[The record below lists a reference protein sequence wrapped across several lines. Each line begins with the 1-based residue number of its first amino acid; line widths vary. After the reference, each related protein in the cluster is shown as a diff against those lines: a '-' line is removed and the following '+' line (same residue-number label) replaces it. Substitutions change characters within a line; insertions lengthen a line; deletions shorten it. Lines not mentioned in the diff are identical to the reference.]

1 METTEFIRK
10 LQAGFKD
17 QYPEEMLIPLAK
29 QLKFYKGDVLQ
40 LAYEDLIIS
49 WASLPKAKNV
59 LASCNKQREKLPKS
73 IYDTKRFNSYTAK
86 DFGVTTETYTSW
98 FASLQLKEE
107 KQILWVATTKK
118 NDKGKPM
125 LFPEDYIMNNL
136 RENLL
141 KPFPSAKKVI
151 WYYGDDF
158 PKSEYNV

>member
-1 METTEFIRK
+1 MI
-10 LQAGFKD
+10 D
-17 QYPEEMLIPLAK
+17 
-29 QLKFYKGDVLQ
+29 
-40 LAYEDLIIS
+40 
-49 WASLPKAKNV
+49 
-59 LASCNKQREKLPKS
+59 
-73 IYDTKRFNSYTAK
+73 
-86 DFGVTTETYTSW
+86 
-98 FASLQLKEE
+98 
-107 KQILWVATTKK
+107 KK